1 MIRFPLK
8 NQVIR
13 ALSLEGGSEVVPQ
26 KSRKVILEGRANR
39 PNKFE
44 ERRKELAGAAL
55 EALAEHG
62 YANTSLRDIASKSG
76 FSLGT
81 LHYYFEDKV
90 DLITYCTRN
99 YKLDFIEAFNSLIAD
114 AKTIDALLEGFV
126 RCTIQSVA
134 DDSHRHRLWYDIK
147 SQALY
152 ETEFNDS
159 VTEIDLLLANMVNN
173 LILKAKELSDKKI
186 QLTAQRTYW
195 MLDGFF
201 QYYLRAHLAG
211 EAGALKK
218 YEQDLRSFL
227 EWMLGIK
234 T

>member
-1 MIRFPLK
+1 M
-8 NQVIR
+8 
-13 ALSLEGGSEVVPQ
+13 PQ
-26 KSRKVILEGRANR
+26 QSRKVILEGRANR

-44 ERRKELAGAAL
+44 KRRKELAGAAL
-55 EALAEHG
+55 EALAENG

-90 DLITYCTRN
+90 DLISYCTRI
-99 YKLDFIEAFNSLIAD
+99 YKLDFIEVFNTLIAD
-114 AKTIDALLEGFV
+114 AKTIDTLLEGFV
-126 RCTIQSVA
+126 QCTIQSVTK
-134 DDSHRHRLWYDIK
+134 DSHRHRLWYDIK
-147 SQALY
+147 SQALF

-159 VTEIDLLLANMVNN
+159 VTEIDLLLADMVNN
-173 LILKAKELSDKKI
+173 LIIKAKKLSNKEIK
-186 QLTAQRTYW
+186 LTAQRAYW

-211 EAGALKK
+211 DAGALKK
-218 YEQDLRSFL
+218 YEQELRSFL
-227 EWMLGIK
+227 VWMLGIK